1 MKRRPFLASLLAVPL
16 SGCGSDQQLSDTAA
30 STESDTPAE
39 VMTTPSVPDL
49 YIENGIAEAVSGE
62 VIVRE
67 GTTAATSGTEFRK
80 EFSVS
85 SGSDTGANQ
94 VYWSDIDLMDDQCTV
109 LIRLDRGL
117 SGQYDWDGGAGF
129 NEGLVA
135 IVEADEITF
144 HEEIA

>member
-1 MKRRPFLASLLAVPL
+1 M
-16 SGCGSDQQLSDTAA
+16 T
-30 STESDTPAE
+30 
-39 VMTTPSVPDL
+39 TTPSIPDL

-62 VIVRE
+62 VIVCE

-94 VYWSDIDLMDDQCTV
+94 VYWSDIDLVDDQCTV

-117 SGQYDWDGGAGF
+117 SGQYDWDGSAGM

-135 IVEADEITF
+135 ILEAGEISF